1 MCAGLNSFG
10 ILACPARSLPLA
22 LCFSLFVTMVK
33 ITEVINKRGL
43 NFRNQRKVMMYR
55 AQKPP
60 LAFSK
65 IAELVRNMQKKPS
78 TEDVCRRVYDRFN
91 VKNGFVKYNYGNCG
105 RTPWKITKE
114 VAAFIVRQLKKDR
127 RKTVCTSTT
136 LQAAL
141 FKDMGVKVGT
151 SAIRKCL
158 RKAGYW
164 WLPRAQKRKY
174 SKEVMKTRR
183 AFVRPFAAR
192 SQKVIHDRI
201 TFAMDGVVLTT
212 PPTDP
217 VERANYCFHGVTHM
231 YRKKTEAASPDLAG
245 EDPYAQ
251 QVPLARAVPL
261 WGAISARGFSEV
273 CFHKTK
279 KLDTQEWIG
288 YLKGGALTK
297 AVQKLKPSRG
307 RCPWTLLCDGES
319 FLRAKDAKKIYK
331 TKNIQLLQI
340 PAKSP
345 DLNPIESFWGWLR
358 QQLRLRDLQ
367 DLRAGRPALGKTAYK
382 IRVKNL
388 LRSKKAQEVAKNKF
402 KNFKA
407 VCKEVLKKKGA
418 ASRT

>member
-183 AFVRPFAAR
+183 AFVSPFAAR

-217 VERANYCFHGVTHM
+217 VERANYCSMVSPTCTARRRRQLHPIWQEKTRMLSRCLWLALFHCGERSQLV
-231 YRKKTEAASPDLAG
+231 ASVRSVSTKPRSLTLRNGLA
-245 EDPYAQ
+245 
-251 QVPLARAVPL
+251 
-261 WGAISARGFSEV
+261 
-273 CFHKTK
+273 T
-279 KLDTQEWIG
+279 
-288 YLKGGALTK
+288 
-297 AVQKLKPSRG
+297 
-307 RCPWTLLCDGES
+307 
-319 FLRAKDAKKIYK
+319 
-331 TKNIQLLQI
+331 
-340 PAKSP
+340 
-345 DLNPIESFWGWLR
+345 
-358 QQLRLRDLQ
+358 
-367 DLRAGRPALGKTAYK
+367 
-382 IRVKNL
+382 
-388 LRSKKAQEVAKNKF
+388 
-402 KNFKA
+402 
-407 VCKEVLKKKGA
+407 
-418 ASRT
+418 